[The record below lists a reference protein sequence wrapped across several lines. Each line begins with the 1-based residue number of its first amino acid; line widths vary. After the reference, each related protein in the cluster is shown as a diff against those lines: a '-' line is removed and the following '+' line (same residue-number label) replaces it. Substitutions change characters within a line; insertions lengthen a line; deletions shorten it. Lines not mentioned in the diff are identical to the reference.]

1 MTGIAQQLAC
11 AARKSPCSP
20 IQEKKLAIKP
30 KLFCD
35 DKGRVMINYLTVF
48 DHEIDGETRQ
58 IGVISYFREPAWR
71 GDPRDCPSD
80 LDFYGYVETDYHV
93 LDENGEYRAEL
104 QESGDTDQVIDA
116 IKEAMGDA

>member
-11 AARKSPCSP
+11 AARKSRCLLT
-20 IQEKKLAIKP
+20 QEKKLVIKP

-35 DKGRVMINYLTVF
+35 DKGRAMISYLAVF

-71 GDPRDCPSD
+71 GDPRNCPSD

-93 LDENGEYRAEL
+93 LDENGEYKKEL

-116 IKEAMGDA
+116 IKEAMGDV